1 MLQDIA
7 PRLVLWH
14 PAIPA
19 ELRAVV
25 ETAGA
30 DSLGVDQ
37 LFAGLERY
45 PTSPA
50 FRVDAAPGDVAVID
64 YTSGTT
70 AAPKGVCISRA
81 AAFYMGRSLVERLG
95 ITEAD
100 RILECRALA
109 WASPQCLSL
118 GPTIQT
124 GATLILASHFSRR
137 RFFEWIRAQGVTIA
151 AGVPTIVQMLLE
163 QPVPVTAA
171 DLPSLRFLTS
181 SAAALPAATERAF
194 EERYGIPVV
203 QGCGMTEAGF
213 MGANPPGARRPG
225 SIGPVVPYLEAQF
238 VDGAGRAC
246 PPGVTGEL
254 VVGGRQMASAYL
266 VEGGARVPI
275 PSSGFRTGDLGHAD
289 RDGYLYLTGR
299 AKDVIIRGGVN
310 IAPMEITAVLLA
322 HPAVAEAATVGV
334 PDTVYGEAI
343 VSFVVPRAG
352 SALTAAELDAHC
364 RARLSD
370 FKQPQRITLLEALP
384 RNDRGKV
391 ARDALRSLATV
402 GAGPGSA
409 R

>member
-1 MLQDIA
+1 
-7 PRLVLWH
+7 VLWN
-14 PAIPA
+14 PALPA
-19 ELRAVV
+19 ELRDV
-25 ETAGA
+25 AGA
-30 DSLGVDQ
+30 VGAVGLPFDR
-37 LFAGLERY
+37 LFAALERC
-45 PTSPA
+45 PASSPPRLA
-50 FRVDAAPGDVAVID
+50 GEPNDIAVID

-124 GATLILASHFSRR
+124 GATLVLASHFSRR
-137 RFFEWIRAQGVTIA
+137 RFFEWIHGQRVTIA

-171 DLPSLRFLTS
+171 DLPGLRFLTS
-181 SAAALPAATERAF
+181 SAAPLPAATEREF
-194 EERYGIPVV
+194 EDRYGIPIV

-225 SIGPVVPYLEAQF
+225 SIGLVVPYLDAEF
-238 VDGAGRAC
+238 VDEAGRAC

-254 VVGGRQMASAYL
+254 VVVGRQMASAYL
-266 VEGGARVPI
+266 LEGGALVPI

-289 RDGYLYLTGR
+289 GDGYLYLTGR
-299 AKDVIIRGGVN
+299 AKDLIIRGGVN

-334 PDTVYGEAI
+334 PDAVYGEAI

-352 SALTAAELDAHC
+352 TTVTAAELDAHC
-364 RARLSD
+364 RAHLSG
-370 FKQPQRITLLEALP
+370 FKQPERITLLEALP